1 MQRKTTVLLQIG
13 HQCQFLLQ
21 KSKWQQLDPRLLSER
36 ISVIYHLQSLHPFS
50 CAIPETRFAKGS
62 SLQTLLGKCTG
73 IIPPQFEP
81 QVPWAPLPPALWLST
96 AKPAQLWPQHS
107 SKFVG
112 SHHCWT
118 RCALCS
124 LRCMLEE
131 LNSPQYSH
139 FPLLC
144 YTFSSLFAVLTNHYF
159 GHLS

>member
-21 KSKWQQLDPRLLSER
+21 KSKWQQLVPRLHSER

-50 CAIPETRFAKGS
+50 CDIPETRFTKGS

-96 AKPAQLWPQHS
+96 AKPAQLLATTQQQIRGIP
-107 SKFVG
+107 
-112 SHHCWT
+112 
-118 RCALCS
+118 
-124 LRCMLEE
+124 
-131 LNSPQYSH
+131 
-139 FPLLC
+139 PLLDQMC
-144 YTFSSLFAVLTNHYF
+144 SM
-159 GHLS
+159 LSKHVGRA

>member
-1 MQRKTTVLLQIG
+1 MDLYAYILYLFFDSIMQRKTTVLLEIG

-21 KSKWQQLDPRLLSER
+21 KSKWQQLVPRLHSER

-96 AKPAQLWPQHS
+96 AKPAQILARTQQQIHGIP
-107 SKFVG
+107 
-112 SHHCWT
+112 
-118 RCALCS
+118 
-124 LRCMLEE
+124 
-131 LNSPQYSH
+131 
-139 FPLLC
+139 PLLDQMC
-144 YTFSSLFAVLTNHYF
+144 SM
-159 GHLS
+159 LSKMHVGRA

>member
-21 KSKWQQLDPRLLSER
+21 KSKWQQLVPRLHSER

-96 AKPAQLWPQHS
+96 AKPAQLLATTQQQIRGIP
-107 SKFVG
+107 
-112 SHHCWT
+112 
-118 RCALCS
+118 
-124 LRCMLEE
+124 
-131 LNSPQYSH
+131 
-139 FPLLC
+139 PLLDQMC
-144 YTFSSLFAVLTNHYF
+144 SM
-159 GHLS
+159 LSKHVGRA

>member
-50 CAIPETRFAKGS
+50 CDIPETRFTKGS

-96 AKPAQLWPQHS
+96 AKPAQLLATTQQQIRGIP
-107 SKFVG
+107 
-112 SHHCWT
+112 
-118 RCALCS
+118 
-124 LRCMLEE
+124 
-131 LNSPQYSH
+131 
-139 FPLLC
+139 PLLDQMC
-144 YTFSSLFAVLTNHYF
+144 SM
-159 GHLS
+159 LSKHVGRA

>member
-21 KSKWQQLDPRLLSER
+21 KSKWQQLVPRLHSER

-50 CAIPETRFAKGS
+50 CAIPETRFTKGS

-96 AKPAQLWPQHS
+96 AKPAQLLATTQQQIRGIP
-107 SKFVG
+107 
-112 SHHCWT
+112 
-118 RCALCS
+118 
-124 LRCMLEE
+124 
-131 LNSPQYSH
+131 
-139 FPLLC
+139 PLLDQMC
-144 YTFSSLFAVLTNHYF
+144 SM
-159 GHLS
+159 LSKHVGRA